1 MTIQLDQ
8 KKRGEFQGPMAP
20 ATENTQ
26 DLETLL
32 TRAAAGDRVSWGAL
46 LDVHRERLRRMV
58 ALRMDHRLQG
68 RLDPSDVI
76 QESYLEASQR
86 LPEYLNHPVLPFY
99 LWLRL
104 ITGQRL
110 AILHRHHFGA
120 KMRAIGREVQID
132 FGGVPAAS
140 SIALAGQ
147 FAGREPRPSE
157 VAVHDEL
164 RLRIQTLLEQLDPM
178 DREILALRHYEQLSN
193 VEAAKVLELQE
204 SAASKR
210 YLRAIQRLKEVMTD
224 EFGATTANPS

>member
-1 MTIQLDQ
+1 
-8 KKRGEFQGPMAP
+8 MAALNSHDP
-20 ATENTQ
+20 RDTE
-26 DLETLL
+26 LL
-32 TRAAAGDRVSWGAL
+32 LQQAAAGDRVSWGQL
-46 LDVHRERLRRMV
+46 LDQNRERLRRMV

-86 LPEYLNHPVLPFY
+86 LPEYLAQPTLPFY

-120 KMRAIGREVQID
+120 KMRAIGREVQQD

-140 SIALAGQ
+140 SVALAGQ
-147 FAGREPRPSE
+147 FASNDPRPSE
-157 VAVHDEL
+157 AAIRDEF
-164 RLRIQTLLEQLDPM
+164 RLRIQKLLEQLDSM
-178 DREILALRHYEQLSN
+178 DREILALRHYEQLTN
-193 VEAAKVLELQE
+193 VEAAKVLDIQE

-210 YLRAIQRLKEVMTD
+210 YLRAIQRLKEVITNGLGNTSM
-224 EFGATTANPS
+224 PMP